1 MVVVLKHSPARA
13 NRCPASVLMLLCV
26 GAFLAA
32 DPARDAQ
39 QETKRDSAS
48 FLTLKWARL
57 SERVLITGSRLQLPP
72 FDGSRVGSVR

>member
-1 MVVVLKHSPARA
+1 
-13 NRCPASVLMLLCV
+13 MLLCA

-32 DPARDAQ
+32 DRARDAQ
-39 QETKRDSAS
+39 RETETRRQLDSAS
-48 FLTLKWARL
+48 FLTPSFALKWARL